1 MVVITRGITPQKPV
15 SSQRLAALFDGAH
28 DLDGSL
34 YIGYPMGTAEG
45 VYLYD
50 AIWLSPTKGVV
61 IIGLVEGR
69 DVTGYIDT
77 QDDCYNKLEAKLK
90 SHRKLMQGR
99 SQAFTINTVTFA
111 PASPTASDISS
122 THALSTSES
131 DLINWLEKL
140 PVSANAER
148 FNDVVEAIQSISS
161 IRKSK
166 TKRETKKDNSR
177 GARLKQLEDSI
188 SNLDAQQNG
197 AVMETVEGV
206 QRIRGLAGSGKT
218 IVLALKAAY
227 LHATHPDWKIAVTFH
242 TRSLKGQFK
251 RFINTFVID
260 KTGDEPN
267 WNNLHILHSWGASG
281 LPEKSGLYFNFCQT
295 HGIECW
301 DLKSAQA
308 KFPRDSEFEGVC
320 QIALDSV
327 TEFKP
332 QYDVILVDEA
342 QDFSPAFLRLCYE
355 YLHGEKRLVYA
366 YDELQSLSNNS
377 LPSPEIIFGN
387 GSDGKPRVQFGET
400 IRGAAKQDIILERC
414 YRNSG
419 PVLATAHALGFGI
432 YRKPEGLIQMF
443 ENSILWEE
451 VGYSIETGFTLADGQ
466 RVVLKRTEESSPLFL
481 ENHSPKEDLIQFVP
495 FSTDDDQA
503 NWLVTQI
510 IKNLNEDE
518 LLPDDI
524 VVINPNP
531 ITTRKVIGKIRKM
544 LFEQGINTHLA
555 GVDTSPDVFYAKD
568 SITFTG
574 VHRAKGNEAGMVYV
588 INAQDCYSAF
598 GGLAR
603 IRNRLFTAITRSKA
617 WVRVCGY
624 GQSFVKLQQEF
635 NEVANHDFKLDF
647 VYPTAEE
654 RKRLN
659 IVNRDMS
666 EQEKQKIKRGK
677 GGLSDLLQ
685 SLESGEV
692 FLDDLP
698 EDDLNRLKR
707 LISGAE
713 K

>member
-15 SSQRLAALFDGAH
+15 SSQRLAALFDGATH
-28 DLDGSL
+28 LDGYL

-45 VYLYD
+45 AYLFD
-50 AIWLSPTKGVV
+50 SIWLSPTKGVV
-61 IIGLVEGR
+61 LIGLVEGR
-69 DVTGYIDT
+69 DVAGFAEI

-99 SQAFTINTVTFA
+99 SQAFTINTITFA
-111 PASPTASDISS
+111 PACPGHSDTS
-122 THALSTSES
+122 TIHALATNE
-131 DLINWLEKL
+131 DQLINWLNSL
-140 PVSANAER
+140 SDCQNAER
-148 FNDVVEAIQSISS
+148 FPDIVEAIQSISS
-161 IRKSK
+161 IRRNK
-166 TKRETKKDNSR
+166 TKRETKKENSR

-188 SNLDAQQNG
+188 SNLDSQQNG
-197 AVMETVEGV
+197 AVMETVDGV

-251 RFINTFVID
+251 RLINTFVID

-267 WNNLHILHSWGASG
+267 WDNLHITHSWGAG
-281 LPEKSGLYFNFCQT
+281 GAPDRSGLYFSFCQT
-295 HGIECW
+295 HDIQCF
-301 DLKSAQA
+301 DLKSAQD
-308 KFPRDSEFEGVC
+308 KFARDLEFEGVC
-320 QIALDSV
+320 QLALDSV
-327 TEFKP
+327 TDFKP

-355 YLHGEKRLVYA
+355 YLRGEKRLVYA

-377 LPSPEIIFGN
+377 LPSPEQIFGN
-387 GSDGKPRVQFGET
+387 NKEGVPRVRFGES

-414 YRNSG
+414 YRNSR
-419 PVLATAHALGFGI
+419 PVLATAHALGFGV

-443 ENSILWEE
+443 ENSVLWEE
-451 VGYSIETGFTLADGQ
+451 VGYSVEAGALSDGQ
-466 RVVLKRTEESSPLFL
+466 RVVLQRTDWGSPKFL
-481 ENHSPKEDLIQFVP
+481 EIHSPVDDLIQFIP
-495 FSTDDDQA
+495 FVSDESQA
-503 NWLVTQI
+503 IWLVEQI
-510 IKNLNEDE
+510 IKNLEEDE

-531 ITTRKVIGKIRKM
+531 LTTRKVVGRARKM
-544 LFEQGINTHLA
+544 LFERGISTHLA
-555 GVDTSPDVFYAKD
+555 GVDTSPDVFYANN

-574 VHRAKGNEAGMVYV
+574 IHRAKGNEAGMIYV

-603 IRNRLFTAITRSKA
+603 VRNRLFTAITRSKA

-624 GQSFVKLQQEF
+624 GASFDRLKGEF
-635 NEVANHDFKLDF
+635 TEVSNHNFKLDF

-666 EQEKQKIKRGK
+666 EQEKRKIQRGK
-677 GGLSDLLQ
+677 GGLTDLLQ

-692 FLDDLP
+692 YLDDLP
-698 EDDLNRLKR
+698 EEEVRRLKK
-707 LISGAE
+707 LISGAAE
-713 K
+713 